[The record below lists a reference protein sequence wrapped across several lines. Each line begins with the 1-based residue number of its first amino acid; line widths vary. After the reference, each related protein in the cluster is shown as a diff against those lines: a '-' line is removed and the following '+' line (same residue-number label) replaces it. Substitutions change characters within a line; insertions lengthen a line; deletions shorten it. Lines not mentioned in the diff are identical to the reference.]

1 MLGPR
6 FHPREPVLGILRG
19 VLSSHLLARAS
30 LRQSI
35 FSVFFFL
42 FTIWGHTPLL
52 GNTVALFISHTL
64 YGCSWQD
71 NIFSVVFQ
79 CISFVECSFQCES
92 SPLLLP
98 AVMWAGVEGQ
108 CWDFHEAR
116 GCPLKGNH
124 FEAEPWISW
133 NSDRASNAGVGGIP
147 MAWSVTVL
155 ED

>member
-1 MLGPR
+1 MGPR

-35 FSVFFFL
+35 FSVFFFFSQFGGTHL
-42 FTIWGHTPLL
+42 FLATLW
-52 GNTVALFISHTL
+52 LFSLAIHFM
-64 YGCSWQD
+64 GCFWQN
-71 NIFSVVFQ
+71 NIFSLVFQ

-98 AVMWAGVEGQ
+98 AVMWAGVERQ

-133 NSDRASNAGVGGIP
+133 NSDRASNADVGRSPWRG
-147 MAWSVTVL
+147 L
-155 ED
+155 